1 MCGTA
6 EVQRALKGGVKGS
19 VIKMQSVIS
28 IDESQGQGDG
38 VSDSDG
44 DGDGNGGVVVV
55 EQLANHAKLVFDIG
69 WCCVE
74 IWHGR

>member
-1 MCGTA
+1 
-6 EVQRALKGGVKGS
+6 
-19 VIKMQSVIS
+19 VIKIQSVVS
-28 IDESQGQGDG
+28 VDESQGRGDG

-44 DGDGNGGVVVV
+44 DGNGVVVVVVV